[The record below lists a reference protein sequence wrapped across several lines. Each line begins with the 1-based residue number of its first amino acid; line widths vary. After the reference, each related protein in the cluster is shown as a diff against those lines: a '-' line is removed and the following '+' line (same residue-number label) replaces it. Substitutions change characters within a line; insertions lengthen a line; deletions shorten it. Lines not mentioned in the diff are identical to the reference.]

1 MGRYNKGILGA
12 FSGSV
17 GPVVGIN
24 YRGADVLRSKPKTS
38 AKPPTAKQ
46 LAQREKF
53 AFAMQFLNPAKEL
66 LNTYYGLPDGT
77 KSRYNMA
84 VSYHLTEALFY
95 ADKIFE
101 IAFDK
106 VMYAKGTLLPAENLQ
121 ASRVTDNTLLLTWTD
136 NSQQADCKPNDQ
148 LMVVAYEPESK
159 SYAFFMKAA
168 TRAAAETVLQLPASW
183 NGKLVHLYGFMAAE
197 NGKSNSSSLYLGTV

>member
-1 MGRYNKGILGA
+1 MGRYNKGILGS

-24 YRGADVLRSKPKTS
+24 YRGADVLRSKPKLS
-38 AKPPTAKQ
+38 AKPPTDKQ

-53 AFAMQFLNPAKEL
+53 ALAMQFLNPAKEL
-66 LNTYYGLPDGT
+66 LNTYYGLPEGT
-77 KSRYNMA
+77 KSRYNLA

-95 ADKIFE
+95 ANKVFD

-121 ASRVTDNTLLLTWTD
+121 ASRLPNNSLLLTWNNNTH
-136 NSQQADCKPNDQ
+136 QAGCKPTDQ
-148 LMVVAYEPESK
+148 LMVVAYEPEAK
-159 SYAFFMKAA
+159 AYAFFMKIASR
-168 TRAAAETVLQLPASW
+168 TETEVTLQLPTQW
-183 NGKLVHLYGFMAAE
+183 NDKLVHLYGFMAAE
-197 NGKSNSSSLYLGTV
+197 NSKSNSSSLYLG